1 MKNLFVNSILFFAL
15 CIAFSVFTACSNT
28 VSTQKGPI
36 DENAPPSDTTIESK
50 KSNYPLAPVGIMQGE
65 IKDLEGNTFKFE
77 DKKGK
82 VILINLWA
90 IWCGPCIGEMPHLV
104 EMQEKY
110 KDKDFEI
117 VGLNVGDQDGQVEPT
132 DNIKAFAEKMNL
144 NYQLGYADNK
154 FVSDF
159 FKISR
164 RDGIPQSLIINREG
178 ELTGVFTG
186 GGRGV
191 INKMKETVDKIVNE

>member
-1 MKNLFVNSILFFAL
+1 MRNLFTNLVLFFAL
-15 CIAFSVFTACSNT
+15 SIAFSGFTACSNT
-28 VSTQKGPI
+28 ATTQKDSV
-36 DENAPPSDTTIESK
+36 DESAPPLSAESK
-50 KSNYPLAPVGIMQGE
+50 KSDYPPAPVGIMQEE
-65 IKDLEGNTFKFE
+65 IKDLDGNTFKFE

-82 VILINLWA
+82 VVLINLWA
-90 IWCGPCIGEMPHLV
+90 IWCGPCIGEMPHLI

-110 KDKDFEI
+110 RDKGFEV
-117 VGLNVGDQDGQVEPT
+117 VGLNVGDQDGQVEPV
-132 DNIKAFAEKMNL
+132 DNIKAFAAKMNL

-191 INKMKETVDKIVNE
+191 INKMKESVDKTINE